1 MAIEVEG
8 PDGSVVEFP
17 DGTANEVIKGAMA
30 KHYGSPTPQP
40 QPTPQQQTEAMP
52 WYTKA
57 AKALA
62 YGAAAVRTKNADTLR
77 KTEALGFD
85 PDSMD
90 RNTQWLKKQTGTENY
105 DPASSHFS
113 DSSKPWTERIG
124 YLPRALLEG
133 TPEMAQH
140 IAAST
145 VAGPLG
151 MLGSTALSRGGEAVN
166 AVRQADNTD
175 PNVELTPSQK
185 LRVGGDVAIQSIL
198 NEIGGRATLGATKP
212 VTGVGMQAVK
222 QAGTNVAKAAATD
235 AAVGAYGAG
244 VDKAL
249 LEGKEPTV
257 ADLALPGLAGAA
269 VGTAF
274 RSPGAARDAAVATRF
289 RSLGDLDPQSRGE
302 VADTLGHYKGSFE
315 ATQKH
320 FVDDLAEA
328 KKGLDADT
336 HDILSKAKIE
346 YDNGQRIDPAKI
358 EAASKADPEAGRVL
372 RNLDT
377 LGVMQS
383 LDNGGLS
390 GSTLGRLLNP
400 YQTGSGKDIPSALGK
415 FAEGASLG
423 HLFWAKDPV
432 TAGTVFGTQ
441 IAGTAALK
449 GIDAFTGASN
459 PAKVITDKFGGTAEP
474 AQTVAQAKAAARA
487 DFEAKRLQERQD
499 ALSKAKAESEAAK
512 SDAQK
517 LKDAQAQAKAEQKA
531 KEAEDKAKQKALDEQ
546 LRNERYK
553 LSVMRNSQEPVASD
567 ATEALRT
574 ARGVERLKQEA
585 ATSLQRENDAKL
597 EAVRRQLD
605 LMNNSNKVEQARQ
618 SELLKA
624 QGDRLAMMQ
633 RSEEASATDATLN
646 LRVARMLKQ
655 AEAQREAEAAQ
666 ADKAQARQDKVD
678 AKAAEKQAQ
687 AEAKAKIVEAQA
699 ARKAQIVDTGVSQN
713 VPLPELVSSDARMA
727 IKVAKLKQQNANKL
741 AQEQAKAEKKQ
752 KSEESIRVQAK
763 AAKRVKEAEEKVKEA
778 KVDADPELLVFEHR
792 GQKIRVSKDQI
803 DNPKAYQEK
812 FVKFTNKRMD
822 LLDKAKGMTKNKS
835 AQNLLDQLAEDWTD
849 SRNDPDQAY
858 QHMMRISGKEEIPEN
873 IRQYLKDNWYRVEG
887 TWATKSKNEK

>member
-1 MAIEVEG
+1 MTDYTTLSDDEIMKAAGI
-8 PDGSVVEFP
+8 S
-17 DGTANEVIKGAMA
+17 KGADYSKLSNDEILKA
-30 KHYGSPTPQP
+30 AGVSTPEQN
-40 QPTPQQQTEAMP
+40 QQSTEAMP

-62 YGAAAVRTKNADTLR
+62 YGAAATRTKDAETLR
-77 KTEALGFD
+77 KSGALGID
-85 PDSMD
+85 PNAIDA
-90 RNTQWLKKQTGTENY
+90 NTERLKEYTGIQNY
-105 DPASSHFS
+105 DPASAHFA

-133 TPEMAQH
+133 MPEMAQH

-185 LRVGGDVAIQSIL
+185 MRVGGDVAIQSIL

-244 VDKAL
+244 VDKTL

-274 RSPGAARDAAVATRF
+274 RGPGTARDAAVATRF
-289 RSLGDLDPQSRGE
+289 RSLGDLNPQSRGE

-346 YDNGQRIDPAKI
+346 FDNGQRISPDKI

-390 GSTLGRLLNP
+390 GSILGRLLNP

-423 HLFWAKDPV
+423 HMFWAKDPA
-432 TAGTVFGTQ
+432 TAGIVFGTQ
-441 IAGTAALK
+441 LGGTAGLK

-474 AQTVAQAKAAARA
+474 AQTVAQAKAAAKAQAIAKNDFIKAAELHNAYLEKTEALNDKQALDSKEQLKAIADRQVKAESSALWKTAIESLRA
-487 DFEAKRLQERQD
+487 RRNSDQIKANDLEAKVSSFQDKAIGSLDRLDKTVALEQAAKDAAMARQATLMRNSQATEQARQD
-499 ALSKAKAESEAAK
+499 ALLRDVPRQLKLRESSESASSSPTALALAVAKLNRSAMENAEQQGPTAPPTSTPVSARPELVKTNMRLEQIKKKAEAAKKKEATKQENIAAKAKAARRV
-512 SDAQK
+512 
-517 LKDAQAQAKAEQKA
+517 KDATK
-531 KEAEDKAKQKALDEQ
+531 
-546 LRNERYK
+546 
-553 LSVMRNSQEPVASD
+553 
-567 ATEALRT
+567 
-574 ARGVERLKQEA
+574 
-585 ATSLQRENDAKL
+585 
-597 EAVRRQLD
+597 
-605 LMNNSNKVEQARQ
+605 KVEQSQ
-618 SELLKA
+618 EDVET
-624 QGDRLAMMQ
+624 QGIVIRHRNQ
-633 RSEEASATDATLN
+633 
-646 LRVARMLKQ
+646 
-655 AEAQREAEAAQ
+655 
-666 ADKAQARQDKVD
+666 
-678 AKAAEKQAQ
+678 
-687 AEAKAKIVEAQA
+687 KIVIPEGSGV
-699 ARKAQIVDTGVSQN
+699 RKIKNYKQSFIEKTDR
-713 VPLPELVSSDARMA
+713 RMDV
-727 IKVAKLKQQNANKL
+727 ID
-741 AQEQAKAEKKQ
+741 
-752 KSEESIRVQAK
+752 
-763 AAKRVKEAEEKVKEA
+763 AAKKLTKDERVLE
-778 KVDADPELLVFEHR
+778 R
-792 GQKIRVSKDQI
+792 
-803 DNPKAYQEK
+803 
-812 FVKFTNKRMD
+812 
-822 LLDKAKGMTKNKS
+822 
-835 AQNLLDQLAEDWTD
+835 LDQLAQDWTD
-849 SRNDPDQAY
+849 TTDNSQAHRVVENLINDVVNDSSTPNNVAT
-858 QHMMRISGKEEIPEN
+858 
-873 IRQYLKDNWYRVEG
+873 YLKKNMHKVKN
-887 TWATKSKNEK
+887 TWTNLDPVSTQVRGDG